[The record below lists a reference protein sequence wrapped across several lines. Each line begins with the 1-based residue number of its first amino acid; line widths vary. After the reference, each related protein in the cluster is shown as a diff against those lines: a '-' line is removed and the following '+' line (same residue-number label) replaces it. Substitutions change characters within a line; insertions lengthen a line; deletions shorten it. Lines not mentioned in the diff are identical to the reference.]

1 MGGTGSRVASIQAR
15 GTTRPP
21 HSSSNS
27 DPSHLGRREEA
38 LTHAQEAVALY
49 RKLAAERPDA
59 FLPDLAMSLGAL
71 GSCYRGQGQTRK
83 AKEAF
88 EEALGKLSPLFLHL
102 PEAFARLMAMLLR
115 DYLTEAAALKQRPN
129 TDLIAPL
136 LAAFEKLQKAERVA
150 PTP

>member
-88 EEALGKLSPLFLHL
+88 EEGLGKLSPLFLHL
-102 PEAFARLMAMLLR
+102 PEAFARLMAALCR
-115 DYLTEAAALKQRPN
+115 EYLSEVAALKEEPN
-129 TDLIAPL
+129 PQL
-136 LAAFEKLQKAERVA
+136 LGPVLETFAKMKDQKGAQA
-150 PTP
+150 GP